1 MLMKYN
7 VTIFWQAHG
16 YYTAEVYADS
26 EAEAIAEAKEH
37 DDDDL
42 WAQMGDYR
50 VTECNAE
57 HIIECERCEDSGV
70 VRSSLGPDD
79 EEKPCPDCK

>member
-1 MLMKYN
+1 MLMKYS
-7 VTIFWQAHG
+7 VTIRWQAHG
-16 YYTAEVYADS
+16 YYTAEVHADS
-26 EAEAIAEAKEH
+26 EAEAIELAKEH

-50 VTECNAE
+50 VTNCDAE

>member
-1 MLMKYN
+1 MKYN
-7 VTIFWQAHG
+7 VTIRWQAHG

-26 EAEAIAEAKEH
+26 EAEAIELAKEH

-50 VTECNAE
+50 VTDCDAE
-57 HIIECERCEDSGV
+57 HIVECERCEDTGV